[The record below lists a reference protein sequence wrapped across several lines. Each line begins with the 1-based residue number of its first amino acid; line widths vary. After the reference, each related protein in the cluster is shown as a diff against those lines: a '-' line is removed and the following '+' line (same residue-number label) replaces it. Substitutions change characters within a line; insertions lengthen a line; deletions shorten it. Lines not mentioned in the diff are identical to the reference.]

1 MKSLVLFL
9 SCVFTF
15 TFFVGNSQGLFVSD
29 IDGNRY
35 PVVKIGDL
43 YWMASNL
50 KTTRL
55 NDGTPIQQV
64 KITTTEF
71 TTLEFNYYSTLNTG
85 LSMTHEQWSEFNK
98 PSYLYYNNSETNAL
112 TYGLLYSYNAASSSK
127 ICPAGWRLI
136 SQDDW
141 SKLIKIYPFD
151 LDKTQPNIADFNSK
165 KGWKNIT
172 YKPVVHLDQVYF

>member
-71 TTLEFNYYSTLNTG
+71 TTLEFN
-85 LSMTHEQWSEFNK
+85 
-98 PSYLYYNNSETNAL
+98 
-112 TYGLLYSYNAASSSK
+112 
-127 ICPAGWRLI
+127 
-136 SQDDW
+136 
-141 SKLIKIYPFD
+141 
-151 LDKTQPNIADFNSK
+151 
-165 KGWKNIT
+165 
-172 YKPVVHLDQVYF
+172 